1 MILQA
6 FIFMTGIKVE
16 PVTLI
21 SMILAAMIG
30 SLFGAEIVSKLDE
43 KKSAILHGGISS
55 NCSFNNF
62 SRTIKFNASRW

>member
-16 PVTLI
+16 SVTLI

-43 KKSAILHGGISS
+43 KK
-55 NCSFNNF
+55 CNF
-62 SRTIKFNASRW
+62 VWEYPF